1 MNLKV
6 DGPGELDRN
15 GNYLGRTQR
24 YSFGV
29 SRDRMKKLYV
39 DAITKEGNDSPKPG
53 PGFYTLSPTLGPESK
68 SGLRYSM
75 APKNDLFVKQLEK

>member
-6 DGPGELDRN
+6 DGPGNLDRN
-15 GNYLGRTQR
+15 GNYMGRTNR

-29 SRDRMKKLYV
+29 SRDQMKKLHV
-39 DAITKEGNDSPKPG
+39 DEINKSGLDSPQPG
-53 PGFYTLSPTLGPESK
+53 PGYYTLSPSLGPDSK

-75 APKNDLFVKQLEK
+75 APKSDLTLK